1 MDAFEVALTAT
12 STPWAP
18 WYVVPADH
26 KLLTQAVV
34 AQILVE
40 TVSSLDLHWPSVPD
54 AQHGANVEARRR
66 LEVETS

>member
-1 MDAFEVALTAT
+1 MDAFEATLTAT

-26 KLLTQAVV
+26 KVLTQAVV

-40 TVSSLDLHWPSVPD
+40 TVRSLDLRWPEVTP
-54 AQHGANVEARRR
+54 AEHAVNERARRR
-66 LEVETS
+66 LEAETS